1 MSLNTVTL
9 PDFTKLATIKFLK
22 AQDSVPQLARNSG
35 IWKMDPIPN
44 HTGDT
49 KEYTEID
56 LEEYADNKDEGD
68 QAEIAK
74 FQQGFT
80 KTLTLVRRGKDI
92 KITVE
97 MRKRNKYPEV
107 TKRLTNLG
115 KLVPN
120 RMDLD
125 LSHRLTFGTA
135 DSFVDKNGKT
145 VDISTGDGLSLFNT
159 AHLLNGSA
167 TTFRNRLANNPQL
180 SQGALEGMERLV
192 VEETLNQFGEKMSTP
207 FDILWYT
214 DDPNTKNTA
223 RELMQS
229 TAKISAPN
237 EGVTNVY
244 QAKYRTIEL
253 PRVATDAG
261 GFPDSSKAKFWGL
274 VSSEDSSA
282 FLAIQ
287 EESFLNSPAVGM
299 NAEDVSTEDWTYAAR
314 GSYGIVSVGARWI
327 KFSSGDGAL

>member
-1 MSLNTVTL
+1 MLNTISL
-9 PDFTKLATIKFLK
+9 PDFTKLANIKFTNVQ
-22 AQDSVPQLARNSG
+22 ASVPQMARNSG

-49 KEYTEID
+49 NEYTEID
-56 LEEYADNKDEGD
+56 LEEYASNKDEGD

-74 FQQGFT
+74 VQQGFT
-80 KTLTLVRRGKDI
+80 KILTLVRRGKDI

-97 MRKRNKYPEV
+97 MRKRNKYQSV
-107 TKRLTNLG
+107 ISRLTNLG

-135 DSFVDKNGKT
+135 TSFVDRDGIT
-145 VDISTGDGLSLFNT
+145 ADISTGDDLSLFNT
-159 AHLLNGSA
+159 AHLLKGSA
-167 TTFRNRLANNPQL
+167 TTYRNRLANNPQL
-180 SQGALEGMERLV
+180 SQGALEGMEKLI
-192 VEETLNQFGEKMSTP
+192 VEETLNQFGEKMTTP

-214 DDPNTKNTA
+214 DDPNTENTA
-223 RELMQS
+223 MEIMQS

-237 EGVTNVY
+237 EGVNNVY
-244 QAKYRTIEL
+244 QAKYRTIKL
-253 PRVATDAG
+253 PRVATNAQG
-261 GFPDSSKAKFWGL
+261 QPDSSKAKFWGL

-282 FLAIQ
+282 FLAVQ
-287 EESFLNSPAVGM
+287 EEPFLNSPSGGS
-299 NAEDVSTEDWTYAAR
+299 NAEDVSTEDWTYATR

-327 KFSSGDGAL
+327 KFSSGDGAA